1 MKKQCAWKFGG
12 YWLVAIFL
20 GVLPAFGWPA
30 QDADALLIVKKQGQV
45 LGTYSAAG
53 LAAAG
58 SVTMKVEDDS
68 GASSEYIGVPI
79 ADLVEPLGIALG
91 KSVSGKRLL
100 DYLVIEAAD
109 GYRALFS
116 LAEIDPLFRNRP
128 ILICYQKNGQ
138 PLPAA
143 EGPLRVIVAD
153 EKRHARWV
161 RKATAIEVGSL
172 ENYQSYV
179 DPR

>member
-1 MKKQCAWKFGG
+1 VKKPCAWKFGG
-12 YWLVAIFL
+12 YWLVAVFL
-20 GVLPAFGWPA
+20 AVLPAFGLPA
-30 QDADALLIVKKQGQV
+30 KDADVLLTVKKQGQV
-45 LGTYSAAG
+45 LGTYSLAA

-58 SVTMKVEDDS
+58 SVAMKVEDDA

-91 KSVSGKRLL
+91 KSVSGKRLAE
-100 DYLVIEAAD
+100 YIVMEAAD
-109 GYRALFS
+109 GYRVLFS
-116 LAEIDPLFRNRP
+116 LAEIDPLFRDRP
-128 ILICYQKNGQ
+128 IFICYRKNGQ

-161 RKATAIEVGSL
+161 RQVTAIDVGSVEDAL
-172 ENYQSYV
+172 PV
-179 DPR
+179 R